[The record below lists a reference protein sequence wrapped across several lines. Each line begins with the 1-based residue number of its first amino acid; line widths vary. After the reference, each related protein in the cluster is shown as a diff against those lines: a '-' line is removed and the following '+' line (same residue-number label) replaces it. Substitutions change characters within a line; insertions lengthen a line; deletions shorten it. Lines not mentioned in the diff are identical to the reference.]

1 MVNATLLV
9 ILKYPRPSKKLELAM
24 LPKIYSRSSTIKDAI
39 STLKQGK
46 IVLMHDS
53 DYRENETD
61 MVIAAQHATPDHIKT
76 MRRDAGGLICVAMRF
91 DTARKLGLPYM
102 SGVLQIASEKY
113 PNLLEL
119 INSQASYGR
128 SAFSISVNHRRT
140 FTGITDLD
148 RALTIK
154 KIARLCNLAIQGLD
168 DVKYRFAS
176 NFRAPGHVQLLIASD
191 GLISKRV
198 GHTELSV
205 YLAQLAGLTP
215 VTVICEMLDDR
226 THRSLPPQSAQDYA
240 KIHGIPFIEGYEI
253 ASYYRAQMRG
263 KT

>member
-1 MVNATLLV
+1 
-9 ILKYPRPSKKLELAM
+9 M

-46 IVLMHDS
+46 IVLMHDM
-53 DYRENETD
+53 DDRENETD
-61 MVIAAQHATPDHIKT
+61 MVIAAQNVTPDHIRR
-76 MRRDAGGLICVAMRF
+76 MRKDAGGLICVAMRF

-102 SGVLQIASEKY
+102 SDVLQIAGEKY
-113 PNLLEL
+113 PHLLEL

-128 SAFSISVNHRRT
+128 STFSISVNHRRT

-154 KIARLCNLAIQGLD
+154 KIARLCDFAIQGLD
-168 DVKYRFAS
+168 DVEYRFAS

-191 GLISKRV
+191 GLISNRV

-226 THRSLPPQSAQDYA
+226 SHRSLPPKSAQDYA
-240 KIHGIPFIEGYEI
+240 KIHGIPFIEGYEV
-253 ASYYRAQMRG
+253 ASYYKIQMRG